1 MEMLVRNR
9 KTAQESSTGKNI
21 KQNKKN
27 LFLVQPSELLF
38 CSIPEL

>member
-21 KQNKKN
+21 EQNKKEP
-27 LFLVQPSELLF
+27 FLSATIRTSLLQYT
-38 CSIPEL
+38 